1 MSKSNMSQTL
11 DRRGFLKV
19 SGATAIAAG
28 ASGAGSLLVGG
39 AAHAQSG
46 KGYEKI
52 DPPQQT
58 VAAEGKVEVL
68 EYFWFG
74 CPHCYA
80 FEPAINE
87 WKANKPDYVEF
98 VREAPPLNPNWR
110 PHSETFYAAEQLG
123 VTDKIFDAMF
133 NGIHAEKRRL
143 HNRKEISKFAGELG
157 IDSREFLGAM
167 KSFAVETRMRQAMQR
182 AIGSGIN
189 GVPSIVIAGKYR
201 TGNRLAGGH
210 EGIINVINELAEF
223 EHKQG
228 A

>member
-1 MSKSNMSQTL
+1 MSKSNMSPTL

-19 SGATAIAAG
+19 SSASAIAAG
-28 ASGAGSLLVGG
+28 TAGAGSLLLGG
-39 AAHAQSG
+39 SASAQSG

-87 WKANKPDYVEF
+87 WAANKPDYVEF

-110 PHSETFYAAEQLG
+110 PHSEAFYAAEQLG
-123 VTDKIFDAMF
+123 VTEKFFDPMF

-143 HNRKEISKFAGELG
+143 HNRKEIAKFAGELG

-182 AIGSGIN
+182 AVGSGIN
-189 GVPSIVIAGKYR
+189 GVPSVVIAGKYR

-210 EGIINVINELAEF
+210 EGIIQVINELAEH